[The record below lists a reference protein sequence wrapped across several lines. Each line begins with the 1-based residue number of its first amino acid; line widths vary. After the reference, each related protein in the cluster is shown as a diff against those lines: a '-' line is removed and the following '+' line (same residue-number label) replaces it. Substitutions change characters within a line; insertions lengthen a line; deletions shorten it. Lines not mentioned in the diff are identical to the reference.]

1 MAWLSQLA
9 QSSALPSICW
19 LPVKK
24 LHFLDEGHAT
34 KACDRTVP
42 PRAGRA
48 CPPRRIPRRITSSRR
63 LRASPASLFGGS
75 ATRSRRESFSAHPDN
90 EERPR
95 LSELIQSIDP
105 VGRKTRIVA
114 IDGHGG
120 SGKSELA
127 RQLA

>member
-1 MAWLSQLA
+1 M
-9 QSSALPSICW
+9 
-19 LPVKK
+19 
-24 LHFLDEGHAT
+24 
-34 KACDRTVP
+34 
-42 PRAGRA
+42 
-48 CPPRRIPRRITSSRR
+48 
-63 LRASPASLFGGS
+63 
-75 ATRSRRESFSAHPDN
+75 RESFSAHPDN

-127 RQLA
+127 RQLAGALGESAIVHTDDSGARMFPAGTGSACGSKY

>member
-1 MAWLSQLA
+1 M
-9 QSSALPSICW
+9 
-19 LPVKK
+19 
-24 LHFLDEGHAT
+24 
-34 KACDRTVP
+34 
-42 PRAGRA
+42 
-48 CPPRRIPRRITSSRR
+48 
-63 LRASPASLFGGS
+63 
-75 ATRSRRESFSAHPDN
+75 RESFSAHPDN

-127 RQLA
+127 RQLAGALGVGPEHVGSADRGLVAEG